1 MYTWILSTGWWKTR
15 APVNPDACFVVGFLC
30 ICLIGGFI
38 YINRYLYISPPLLTN
53 CARGS
58 DLTSSA
64 ANIYVSQ
71 SEVLKAA
78 QKKGKSVCETSHS
91 NCESVFPMVCEP
103 DIFGE
108 SSPSSCWWRGW
119 SRSYRV
125 SRHLLLPSS
134 LVVYHVYEPKRR
146 YRHIGPVA
154 TLVQLL
160 P

>member
-38 YINRYLYISPPLLTN
+38 YINRYLYISSPLLTN
-53 CARGS
+53 YGHGS
-58 DLTSSA
+58 DSTSSA
-64 ANIYVSQ
+64 ANICVLQ
-71 SEVLKAA
+71 SEVLETA
-78 QKKGKSVCETSHS
+78 QKKSKPVHETSHS
-91 NCESVFPMVCEP
+91 NCESVFLMVCEP
-103 DIFGE
+103 DLFGE
-108 SSPSSCWWRGW
+108 SSPSSCWWGGW
-119 SRSYRV
+119 SRSYCV

-134 LVVYHVYEPKRR
+134 LVVYHVYEPKRHSR
-146 YRHIGPVA
+146 PGRPVA